1 MAQDLTLV
9 LRLLA
14 DAQSALKGV
23 QAVNAEVRET
33 GTTARTTEAAA
44 QNLGVVIVN
53 AGQDGSEAIAQ
64 LNSKLAAAQT
74 EIDALKTKLG
84 AMPRLPSAPMNDVV
98 NLGRS
103 SEVSAGQMGMMAAQW
118 NDIIM
123 MTMAGQSPLQ
133 LAIQQGSQIT
143 QSFGERGA
151 AGALKMLA
159 GGFVSMLNP
168 INLGVYAAIAF
179 GSTLVQWLL
188 RSGDEAETADDKL
201 KRLKG
206 TVDELTSTAKAAAEP
221 IDALRRKY
229 GDLADEIHAAR
240 MEQLNL
246 QVDLAKNE
254 LNAALDGS
262 ILNSPFGE
270 ADLRSVQD
278 FVAEIDTA
286 KAKIAEARKD
296 ADTKGNFYDDTKDQ
310 DALNALVNKAQN
322 VTTYIAGLA
331 EQLGTTREQAREIL
345 IAVDRV
351 RQAQSDPVKQ
361 VEAASELMKLLTA
374 LPEADA
380 ATKEIIGHLAE
391 AIQRGG
397 DLAAAAGE
405 ITRQASGANTAFGEA
420 KATVIDFAAAF
431 DAVVRGANAVV
442 NAQPGTDFLSSA
454 IDRAKALAGWMWSA
468 AGAALSLS
476 QKTPPLRGPAGMG
489 DSSTAF
495 ASSHDAKLAADEAAK
510 AHTLATPVP
519 SIAPPS
525 GSSGGG
531 SGRSALQSAVDQGN
545 EIMATLDQSLAAVN
559 EKVSAGLMST
569 AEGTQAIAD
578 AKDRAANALA
588 ELIPLLDKLGPQ
600 GKVQADTWRA
610 ALQDLSAQLKGV
622 QEDTSGLA
630 QVMTEGFK
638 APFAAFLAGTKSASE
653 AWGDFLSYVNNAI
666 AQKLSDKFTTEM
678 LGPVLDAVFAGFG
691 GMFQFADGG
700 VPGIADLSGQVLTQ
714 PTLFG
719 MPGGGLGQAG
729 EAGPEAVM
737 PLKTGPRGLSVT
749 AVMGG
754 REVLLGLTRGKDGK
768 LGVEIPTWSSPALS
782 TPARFAQGGVP
793 GGAPVP
799 ATAAGGGSGGG
810 VVVNVT
816 NKAAGAEP
824 RVSERM
830 EGNNRVI
837 DVVIEAVRNGLAEDF
852 ATGRGPAAAALQSAF
867 GLSRVGR

>member
-14 DAQSALKGV
+14 DAQSALRGV
-23 QAVNAEVRET
+23 QAVNSEVRET
-33 GTTARTTEAAA
+33 GATARTTEAAA

-53 AGQDGSEAIAQ
+53 AGQDGAEAISQ

-74 EIDALKTKLG
+74 EIQALKAKLANLPEGLPRMRGEVDALTGSTTRLGPAIQNAAFQIGDFAVQVGGGTSALRAGAQQIPQFLGAFGVWGAVIGAAFAVLAPLVTKLF
-84 AMPRLPSAPMNDVV
+84 
-98 NLGRS
+98 
-103 SEVSAGQMGMMAAQW
+103 E
-118 NDIIM
+118 
-123 MTMAGQSPLQ
+123 
-133 LAIQQGSQIT
+133 
-143 QSFGERGA
+143 
-151 AGALKMLA
+151 
-159 GGFVSMLNP
+159 
-168 INLGVYAAIAF
+168 
-179 GSTLVQWLL
+179 
-188 RSGDEAETADDKL
+188 
-201 KRLKG
+201 
-206 TVDELTSTAKAAAEP
+206 
-221 IDALRRKY
+221 
-229 GDLADEIHAAR
+229 
-240 MEQLNL
+240 
-246 QVDLAKNE
+246 
-254 LNAALDGS
+254 
-262 ILNSPFGE
+262 
-270 ADLRSVQD
+270 
-278 FVAEIDTA
+278 
-286 KAKIAEARKD
+286 
-296 ADTKGNFYDDTKDQ
+296 
-310 DALNALVNKAQN
+310 
-322 VTTYIAGLA
+322 
-331 EQLGTTREQAREIL
+331 
-345 IAVDRV
+345 
-351 RQAQSDPVKQ
+351 
-361 VEAASELMKLLTA
+361 
-374 LPEADA
+374 EADA
-380 ATKEIIGHLAE
+380 ASAAEDAIRAYGEAVGVIQGDISAATGLQNEYTAAVRAGSAEVIAAVKAEAVARDAKLKLDLQDAQIAKQVAQEKIKAQQEEVARLQSIVDTTNLNAFGPEKQKEITAPLEAAKSELEHMNAEFDVTNSQADVLA
-391 AIQRGG
+391 AKLKING
-397 DLAAAAGE
+397 DLLTQIAEGTLVVPGALAQATAAAGE
-405 ITRQASGANTAFGEA
+405 LQGALATAQGRAEA
-420 KATVIDFAAAF
+420 VVDAFAAM
-431 DAVVRGANAVV
+431 VRGANAVV
-442 NAQPGTDFLSSA
+442 DAQPGTDFLSSA

-468 AGAALSLS
+468 AGAALNLS
-476 QKTPPLRGPAGMG
+476 QQTPPLRGPAGMG
-489 DSSTAF
+489 DGSTAF

-519 SIAPPS
+519 WVAPGG

-569 AEGTQAIAD
+569 AEGTQAISD

-610 ALQDLSAQLKGV
+610 ALQDLSTQLKGV

-700 VPGIADLSGQVLTQ
+700 VPGISDLSGQVLTQ

-768 LGVEIPTWSSPALS
+768 LGVEIPAWSSPALA

-799 ATAAGGGSGGG
+799 AGAAGGASGGS

-816 NKAAGAEP
+816 NKATGAEP

-830 EGNNRVI
+830 EGNNRII
-837 DVVIEAVRNGLAEDF
+837 DVVIEAVRNGLADDF